1 MNEPGDHHHEN
12 QTTDRSTTNRNDVDS
27 GPWFDP
33 DELTPRSLWEKIG
46 DGSFGKVYRA
56 HLLGTAVAVKV
67 IQNLKPDRVAGLK
80 RDIFYLSRMTHPNVV
95 PIYGAFIEEGML
107 HMVMEFVPN
116 SLRNKR
122 VVNQVNVVRVL
133 QDVARALVRMHAQG
147 HIHRDVKAR
156 NVLISADFETAK
168 LTDFGLARILPQYAN
183 DRRDVNPKTTPKIGP
198 PKYRAPEVERHDSE
212 KDHTYAFSSD
222 VYGYGV
228 MCFQLI
234 DQVKKRRRKS
244 HPHEVD
250 FVTGLGNAC
259 CEEDPRAR
267 PTAAMCLAKCRE
279 FLGESWT
286 ANDRVWGN
294 PNPTERVGYWT
305 TEMMDVGTFKK
316 VAPKEE
322 EEGKDSPSGLE
333 HGETPTTTN
342 GRTQTRGKRGKHS
355 DDEDEDDDD
364 DDDDDEENQQINKNK
379 KAKERELIKMLEDE
393 RRMGGKGTTTTAPAA
408 VQAAVQAVAD
418 AENRNGTNTN
428 GTGTPTTTTS
438 LRRRV
443 IEAHG
448 NTNNTNNNGAK
459 ANRKRSKPAT
469 GDAMDIG
476 VNAHAA
482 GIENTQVAMVRSADG
497 RITKTSS
504 LGEDSGSQTPVSKYS
519 RGENVA
525 SENGPPV
532 VRRLNS
538 LSTLGMGDLKVEETR
553 S

>member
-1 MNEPGDHHHEN
+1 MNEPGDHHQN
-12 QTTDRSTTNRNDVDS
+12 QEDRSNTNRNDVDS

-95 PIYGAFIEEGML
+95 PVYGAFIEEGML

-198 PKYRAPEVERHDSE
+198 PKYRAPEVEKHDSE

-342 GRTQTRGKRGKHS
+342 GRTQTHGKRGKHS
-355 DDEDEDDDD
+355 DDEDEDEEN
-364 DDDDDEENQQINKNK
+364 DDDDEENQQINKNK
-379 KAKERELIKMLEDE
+379 KANERELIKMLEDE
-393 RRMGGKGTTTTAPAA
+393 RRMGEKGTTTTAPAA
-408 VQAAVQAVAD
+408 VQAAVQAVVD

-428 GTGTPTTTTS
+428 GTGTPTTTTTTS

>member
-1 MNEPGDHHHEN
+1 MAAPNNEYQKRE
-12 QTTDRSTTNRNDVDS
+12 
-27 GPWFDP
+27 
-33 DELTPRSLWEKIG
+33 
-46 DGSFGKVYRA
+46 
-56 HLLGTAVAVKV
+56 
-67 IQNLKPDRVAGLK
+67 K
-80 RDIFYLSRMTHPNVV
+80 RD
-95 PIYGAFIEEGML
+95 
-107 HMVMEFVPN
+107 
-116 SLRNKR
+116 K
-122 VVNQVNVVRVL
+122 
-133 QDVARALVRMHAQG
+133 
-147 HIHRDVKAR
+147 
-156 NVLISADFETAK
+156 NVLLCGCLFCVLTTSFVIVLVLTTLHYPKLINHQKQQDFETAK

-198 PKYRAPEVERHDSE
+198 PKYRAPEVEKHDSE

-342 GRTQTRGKRGKHS
+342 GRTQTHGKRGKHS
-355 DDEDEDDDD
+355 DDEDEDEDEDE
-364 DDDDDEENQQINKNK
+364 DDEENQQINKNK

-393 RRMGGKGTTTTAPAA
+393 RRMGEKGTTTTAPAA

-428 GTGTPTTTTS
+428 GTGTPTTTTTTS

>member
-1 MNEPGDHHHEN
+1 MNEPGDHHQN
-12 QTTDRSTTNRNDVDS
+12 QEDRSNTNRNDVDA

-95 PIYGAFIEEGML
+95 PVYGAFIEEGML

-198 PKYRAPEVERHDSE
+198 PKYRAPEVEKHDSE

-342 GRTQTRGKRGKHS
+342 GRTQTHGKRGKHS
-355 DDEDEDDDD
+355 DDEDEDEEN
-364 DDDDDEENQQINKNK
+364 DDDDEENQQINKNK
-379 KAKERELIKMLEDE
+379 KANERELIKMLEDE
-393 RRMGGKGTTTTAPAA
+393 RRMGEKGTTTTAPAA
-408 VQAAVQAVAD
+408 VQAAVQAVVD

-428 GTGTPTTTTS
+428 GTGTPTTTTTTS

>member
-1 MNEPGDHHHEN
+1 M
-12 QTTDRSTTNRNDVDS
+12 
-27 GPWFDP
+27 
-33 DELTPRSLWEKIG
+33 EK
-46 DGSFGKVYRA
+46 
-56 HLLGTAVAVKV
+56 
-67 IQNLKPDRVAGLK
+67 
-80 RDIFYLSRMTHPNVV
+80 
-95 PIYGAFIEEGML
+95 
-107 HMVMEFVPN
+107 
-116 SLRNKR
+116 
-122 VVNQVNVVRVL
+122 
-133 QDVARALVRMHAQG
+133 
-147 HIHRDVKAR
+147 
-156 NVLISADFETAK
+156 
-168 LTDFGLARILPQYAN
+168 
-183 DRRDVNPKTTPKIGP
+183 
-198 PKYRAPEVERHDSE
+198 HDSE

-333 HGETPTTTN
+333 HGETPTTTD
-342 GRTQTRGKRGKHS
+342 GRTQTHGKGGRGKHS
-355 DDEDEDDDD
+355 DDEDEDEEEE

-393 RRMGGKGTTTTAPAA
+393 RRMGEKGTTTTAPAA
-408 VQAAVQAVAD
+408 VQAAVQAVVD
-418 AENRNGTNTN
+418 AENRNGTNTD
-428 GTGTPTTTTS
+428 GTGTPTTTTTTS

-448 NTNNTNNNGAK
+448 NTNNTNNGAK

-469 GDAMDIG
+469 GDVMDIG

>member
-1 MNEPGDHHHEN
+1 MFY
-12 QTTDRSTTNRNDVDS
+12 SVAAY
-27 GPWFDP
+27 F
-33 DELTPRSLWEKIG
+33 
-46 DGSFGKVYRA
+46 VYS
-56 HLLGTAVAVKV
+56 
-67 IQNLKPDRVAGLK
+67 PP
-80 RDIFYLSRMTHPNVV
+80 LSSSSSYYP
-95 PIYGAFIEEGML
+95 
-107 HMVMEFVPN
+107 
-116 SLRNKR
+116 K
-122 VVNQVNVVRVL
+122 
-133 QDVARALVRMHAQG
+133 
-147 HIHRDVKAR
+147 
-156 NVLISADFETAK
+156 LINHQKQQDFETAK

-198 PKYRAPEVERHDSE
+198 PKYRAPEVEKHDSE

-279 FLGESWT
+279 FLGETWT
-286 ANDRVWGN
+286 ANDRMWGN
-294 PNPTERVGYWT
+294 PNPSNRVGYWT
-305 TEMMDVGTFKK
+305 MEMMDVGTFKK

-322 EEGKDSPSGLE
+322 EEAKESPSGLE
-333 HGETPTTTN
+333 HGDTPSN
-342 GRTQTRGKRGKHS
+342 RRTQTHGKGVVRDS
-355 DDEDEDDDD
+355 DDDD
-364 DDDDDEENQQINKNK
+364 GDDDDDEENQEINKNK
-379 KAKERELIKMLEDE
+379 KAKEHELIKMLEDE
-393 RRMGGKGTTTTAPAA
+393 RRMGEKETTTTAP
-408 VQAAVQAVAD
+408 VPAVQAVLD
-418 AENRNGTNTN
+418 AENRNGSNMN
-428 GTGTPTTTTS
+428 GAGTPTTTTTTTTS

-448 NTNNTNNNGAK
+448 NNNGAK
-459 ANRKRSKPAT
+459 GNRKRSKPAA
-469 GDAMDIG
+469 GDPMDIG
-476 VNAHAA
+476 VNANVT
-482 GIENTQVAMVRSADG
+482 GIENTQIAMVRSADG